1 MFIKNNIYYHEAI
14 INNDYK
20 NIYHGGRFVPTYF
33 NKLFENANKNKNK
46 NNINCGNCSIENNN
60 TLLAKIN
67 YYIQKNKHDFGL
79 KWIYIGKKKPQY
91 GTEIFNETLKNAL
104 KNKQQFSHTEYKTF
118 NLNNLY
124 LNNFIFSND
133 FYFKPQHND
142 KLYEFLINFEVNIY
156 NTLEGNSEKLKCKTL
171 FNYINIYVYLILY
184 WINFNFILPSF
195 DLKIFN
201 KINCID
207 NSNAFIFN
215 NKKENTYLM
224 YKLLI
229 YKFKNLW
236 NNSDYIN
243 NNKLLFE
250 KYFIII
256 NKFLEFIKNNKYIN
270 NIGTY
275 DINYFINCFKNN
287 SKHHYTTF
295 NENNCTNFN
304 NNDKIY
310 CIFKKNKYNLNYII
324 SYILI
329 IYQIIKILYL
339 NQFVDHIK
347 FKYKRLDVDKYI
359 INSDINSVNYH
370 ITTNYKNTPSLCK
383 ISCDIQKIFQN
394 LINKN
399 DKKWPIED
407 SITREDCLSIFTISI
422 LKYNNELLNTTI
434 TKNYN
439 SLFDIIDS
447 NFIYDTLYNWDEY
460 FISILKIPLNIT
472 DKEHIDNLKQFF
484 IQNDC
489 NYKYNYDDKNITNLN
504 MYDDDIS
511 SINIS
516 DNLSTTIHDKDE
528 YIRKWLNEHKTMDH
542 EGGEY
547 KRILSFVE
555 PANFI

>member
-1 MFIKNNIYYHEAI
+1 MIIKNNIYYHQAI
-14 INNDYK
+14 NNNDYK
-20 NIYHGGRFVPTYF
+20 NIYHGGRYIPQYF
-33 NKLFENANKNKNK
+33 NNLFINNKKKIYSINCNECSIK
-46 NNINCGNCSIENNN
+46 NNTI
-60 TLLAKIN
+60 LLTKIN
-67 YYIQKNKHDFGL
+67 NYIQNNKHNFGL
-79 KWIYIGKKKPQY
+79 KWIYIGKEKPQN
-91 GTEIFNETLKNAL
+91 GTEIFNENLKNAL
-104 KNKQQFSHTEYKTF
+104 KNKHEFTHAEYKTF

-124 LNNFIFSND
+124 LNNFLLSNN

-142 KLYEFLINFEVNIY
+142 KLYEFLINFEANIF
-156 NTLEGNSEKLKCKTL
+156 NTLELDPEKIKCKTL
-171 FNYINIYVYLILY
+171 FNYINIYVNLILY
-184 WINFNFILPSF
+184 WINYNFILPSF

-329 IYQIIKILYL
+329 IYQIIKKLYL

-347 FKYKRLDVDKYI
+347 LKYKRLDVDKYI

-422 LKYNNELLNTTI
+422 LKDNNELLNTTI
-434 TKNYN
+434 SKKYK

-447 NFIYDTLYNWDEY
+447 NFIYDALKNWNEY
-460 FISILKIPLNIT
+460 FTSMLENGLNIT
-472 DKEHIDNLKQFF
+472 NEEYINNSQQFF

-489 NYKYNYDDKNITNLN
+489 NYNNNHDDKNIANLD
-504 MYDDDIS
+504 MLDDDTS
-511 SINIS
+511 SINVS
-516 DNLSTTIHDKDE
+516 DNLSTNSRDKYE
-528 YIRKWLNEHKTMDH
+528 YIKQWREKHMI
-542 EGGEY
+542 GGEY
-547 KRILSFVE
+547 KQILSFIE